1 LVGLILIF
9 DGGYFLKGFG
19 TEHFVER
26 VVGNGVS
33 MIDKIFELLT
43 FEEFDTVIFED
54 YFVVLMEFEWF
65 FDFEG
70 LGRGFLKVK
79 GIIIILD

>member
-26 VVGNGVS
+26 VVENGVS

-43 FEEFDTVIFED
+43 LEEFDTVIFED

-70 LGRGFLKVK
+70 LERGFLKVK
-79 GIIIILD
+79 RIIIFLD